1 MKLSTK
7 MLVVAGIIIAIVATS
22 ATIYLTLGKQ
32 SSQPVSTESTVSLGG
47 EATPTKLDSPY
58 IKEYNLPS
66 GSGPNGITVDKDG
79 IVWIAAMNSTK
90 LIKFDPKTETFEEFK
105 IPTSATRPMMWSMLA
120 DRDNKIWFTD
130 EKENAIWRFDPI
142 TKEFN
147 KSALP
152 TKRGPEGLAAF
163 PIQLAEDTKSI
174 WFAELYGHKVGV
186 LSKED
191 PSFIQEFPTPTNS
204 SGPSGLFI
212 REGQVWF
219 TEAFAGKV
227 GMVNLASLV
236 TLYFLGY
243 LPPGAIM
250 EFSPDER
257 IYSPVGI
264 YLDDKGV
271 AWLTEHGASL
281 ISGYKISD
289 GTIFRFAT
297 TRNENQVTT
306 LPYWIRYDNSG
317 NIWFNEHTGN
327 RVAVFNLTDYKL
339 IEYEVPTRNPEQGYI
354 ANVLNL
360 AVAPDGKI
368 WFTEWTEHKI
378 GVLDPSIPIP
388 FDISSNVKEISISR
402 GDSTKIPISIHAVQ
416 NFREQLTPR
425 VSSSITPTGKLLNMT
440 ATFNPSLIIPSTNT
454 QTIDLIIDTDK
465 SIKPGNYTITVG
477 ITDGLVIKSIIINF
491 NIKERK

>member
-1 MKLSTK
+1 TK
-7 MLVVAGIIIAIVATS
+7 S
-22 ATIYLTLGKQ
+22 
-32 SSQPVSTESTVSLGG
+32 
-47 EATPTKLDSPY
+47 
-58 IKEYNLPS
+58 
-66 GSGPNGITVDKDG
+66 
-79 IVWIAAMNSTK
+79 
-90 LIKFDPKTETFEEFK
+90 
-105 IPTSATRPMMWSMLA
+105 
-120 DRDNKIWFTD
+120 
-130 EKENAIWRFDPI
+130 
-142 TKEFN
+142 
-147 KSALP
+147 
-152 TKRGPEGLAAF
+152 GPEGLPAF

-174 WFAELYGHKVGV
+174 WFAELYGHKIGV

-250 EFSPDER
+250 EFLPNER

-264 YLDDKGV
+264 YLDDRGMI
-271 AWLTEHGASL
+271 WLTEHGASL

-289 GTIFRFAT
+289 GSLFRFAT

-306 LPYWIRYDNSG
+306 LPYWIRYDDSG

-327 RVAVFNLTDYKL
+327 RIAMFNLTDYKL
-339 IEYEVPTRNPEQGYI
+339 TEYEVPTRNPELGYI

-360 AVAPDGKI
+360 AVAPDGRV
-368 WFTEWTEHKI
+368 WFTEWTEDKI
-378 GVLDPSIPIP
+378 GVLDPSIPMP
-388 FDISSNVKEISISR
+388 FDIGSDVKEVNILQ
-402 GDSTKIPISIHAVQ
+402 GDSIRIPVSVRVTE
-416 NFREQLTPR
+416 NFTEQLIPK

-440 ATFNPSLIIPSTNT
+440 ALFNPSVILPSASFHTAE
-454 QTIDLIIDTDK
+454 LIIDTEG
-465 SIKPGNYTITVG
+465 SVKPGNYTITAGV
-477 ITDGLVIKSIIINF
+477 TDGLVIKSIIINF
-491 NIKERK
+491 NIKEKK